1 MCYSDY
7 TRIINTIIWYRTAIT
22 YLLRLGMQGIPPIPP
37 QIGIIAGFEF
47 VGRVIESG
55 SQ

>member
-7 TRIINTIIWYRTAIT
+7 TRIINTIFEIGQ
-22 YLLRLGMQGIPPIPP
+22 LLFVKIRYVKAPPIPP
-37 QIGIIAGFEF
+37 QIGIIVGFDF
-47 VGRVIESG
+47 VGRVIGSG